1 LRPATVKQTTPEQS
15 QPSRS
20 PLSSSV
26 QNAATS
32 EKLRI
37 ELDDRDQT
45 YAAAWTTLGA
55 EVDSIAVLAATL
67 TVEELADEVLRTH
80 DAQSLSVP
88 S

>member
-1 LRPATVKQTTPEQS
+1 VAEQRRIQTGI
-15 QPSRS
+15 
-20 PLSSSV
+20 PLLV
-26 QNAATS
+26 PD
-32 EKLRI
+32 

-45 YAAAWTTLGA
+45 YAAAWTTLGS